1 MARVYGRASASLTA
15 QNTFTDHIHPADKP
29 NKGGLLNL
37 SITGLAD
44 STVTLQ
50 RTFDGGANWADVVQ
64 YTVSDAVNNSV
75 QKVIEAGNEGAEGYR
90 VGIKTGDY
98 GTDTVVCRLSH

>member
-1 MARVYGRASASLTA
+1 MARGYGAVSASIAA

-29 NKGGLLNL
+29 DRAGLNL
-37 SITGLAD
+37 SITGLTD
-44 STVTLQ
+44 STVTVQ
-50 RTFDGGANWADVVQ
+50 RSFDGGTNWADVVQ
-64 YTVSDAVNNSV
+64 YVTGDGVNNSV
-75 QKVIEAGNEGAEGYR
+75 QKVIEANGEGMEAFR

>member
-1 MARVYGRASASLTA
+1 MARGYKKVTASLTA
-15 QNTFTDHIHPADKP
+15 QNTFTDHIHCAD
-29 NKGGLLNL
+29 NGIGILNL

-50 RTFDGGANWADVVQ
+50 RTFDGGTSWADVEEYV
-64 YTVSDAVNNSV
+64 VGDAVNGCV
-75 QKVIEAGNEGAEGYR
+75 EKIIEGGNENTEAYR

-98 GTDTVVCRLSH
+98 GSDTVVCRLSQ